1 MSSLIPERNE
11 YDYEEEEEDD
21 ANEYNATDEEKEGGE
36 DDEEDEGVSSSSS
49 ASTSNNNDDEGG
61 GGGNGIQYFPNGT
74 KISLWLGVGEVDRQ
88 RYDGII
94 LGYNLFNLPTNDE
107 GQYNQYIDPDF
118 YSSFQVQLNF
128 NYLFNAQHS
137 TIWNLSTPI
146 LSYLFSFSSPPF
158 NTSLSGST

>member
-1 MSSLIPERNE
+1 MMSSLIPERNE

-49 ASTSNNNDDEGG
+49 ASTSNNNDDEGGG

-128 NYLFNAQHS
+128 NLFNAQHS
-137 TIWNLSTPI
+137 TI
-146 LSYLFSFSSPPF
+146 
-158 NTSLSGST
+158 

>member
-1 MSSLIPERNE
+1 MMSSLIPERNE
-11 YDYEEEEEDD
+11 YDYEEGEDD
-21 ANEYNATDEEKEGGE
+21 TNEYDVTDEENEGGE

-49 ASTSNNNDDEGG
+49 STSNNNNDDDEGGRG

-118 YSSFQVQLNF
+118 YAPFQVQLNF
-128 NYLFNAQHS
+128 NLFNTQHS
-137 TIWNLSTPI
+137 TI
-146 LSYLFSFSSPPF
+146 
-158 NTSLSGST
+158 

>member
-1 MSSLIPERNE
+1 MMSSLIPERNE
-11 YDYEEEEEDD
+11 YDYEEEE
-21 ANEYNATDEEKEGGE
+21 
-36 DDEEDEGVSSSSS
+36 GVSSSS
-49 ASTSNNNDDEGG
+49 NNDDDEGGRG

-118 YSSFQVQLNF
+118 YALFQVQLNF
-128 NYLFNAQHS
+128 NLYNAQHS

>member
-11 YDYEEEEEDD
+11 YDYEEEE
-21 ANEYNATDEEKEGGE
+21 
-36 DDEEDEGVSSSSS
+36 GVSSSS
-49 ASTSNNNDDEGG
+49 NNDDDEGGRG

-107 GQYNQYIDPDF
+107 GQYNQYIDADF

-128 NYLFNAQHS
+128 NLYNAQHS

>member
-1 MSSLIPERNE
+1 MMSSLIPERNE
-11 YDYEEEEEDD
+11 YDYEEEE
-21 ANEYNATDEEKEGGE
+21 
-36 DDEEDEGVSSSSS
+36 GVSSSS
-49 ASTSNNNDDEGG
+49 NNDDDEGGRG

-128 NYLFNAQHS
+128 NYLFNTQHS

>member
-1 MSSLIPERNE
+1 MMSSLIPERNE

-21 ANEYNATDEEKEGGE
+21 ANEYNATEEEKEGGE
-36 DDEEDEGVSSSSS
+36 DDEEDEGVSSPS

-61 GGGNGIQYFPNGT
+61 GRGGNGIQYFPNGT

-118 YSSFQVQLNF
+118 YSPFQVQLNF
-128 NYLFNAQHS
+128 NLFNAQHS

>member
-1 MSSLIPERNE
+1 MMSSLIPERNE
-11 YDYEEEEEDD
+11 YDYDEEEHD

-49 ASTSNNNDDEGG
+49 ASTSNNNDDEGGG

-118 YSSFQVQLNF
+118 YSPFQVQLNF
-128 NYLFNAQHS
+128 NLFNAQHS
-137 TIWNLSTPI
+137 TI
-146 LSYLFSFSSPPF
+146 
-158 NTSLSGST
+158 

>member
-1 MSSLIPERNE
+1 MMSSLIPERNE
-11 YDYEEEEEDD
+11 YDYEEEE
-21 ANEYNATDEEKEGGE
+21 
-36 DDEEDEGVSSSSS
+36 GVSSSS
-49 ASTSNNNDDEGG
+49 NNDDDEGGRG

-118 YSSFQVQLNF
+118 YSPFQVQLNF
-128 NYLFNAQHS
+128 NLFNTQHS

-158 NTSLSGST
+158 NTSLSGSI

>member
-1 MSSLIPERNE
+1 MMMSSLIPERNE
-11 YDYEEEEEDD
+11 YDYEEEE
-21 ANEYNATDEEKEGGE
+21 
-36 DDEEDEGVSSSSS
+36 GVSSSS
-49 ASTSNNNDDEGG
+49 NNDDDEGGRG

-118 YSSFQVQLNF
+118 YALFQVQLNF
-128 NYLFNAQHS
+128 NLYNAQHS